1 MAEVFIKIL
10 NMSITASWLVLAVLL
25 LRGMLKKAPKAII
38 CVLWTI
44 VVVRLLCPVFFESVY
59 SLIPTTEAV
68 PESFAHINEPI
79 MRSQLIVSDSEY
91 AKNIVKVP
99 KVEINGDGTRGIEPM
114 EIVIIVWVIG
124 TVVMLTYSFISY
136 VRLKLKVREAV
147 VLRENI
153 WLCDHIDTPFIMG
166 IIRPRIYIPSSMDE
180 KQMEYVIAHEKVH
193 LKRRD
198 NVWKPFA
205 TVLLSVYWFNPFMW
219 VAYVM
224 FCRDIEFACDERVI
238 GKMDEADVR
247 KYMKTLV
254 SCSIPHHKL
263 MAYPV
268 AFGEI
273 GVKSRIKTIVSY
285 KKPKLILSILA
296 VVVCVVMSMFLL
308 VDPME
313 SRANEVNEL
322 LRGYEEWDGDWE
334 PIDPSILT
342 EEQKA
347 YLAEYELIDEERLKD
362 YSYEGINW
370 NLMGT
375 GMELYNPTSG
385 VEKFGVTYETT
396 EEISEKSDSEQ
407 LITYEELFAIRL
419 KDEEMRLDDFMVYK
433 YEVIENEYNPE
444 TGVMRLPLDGYEN
457 MYVDII
463 FSWIDDKHIKMK
475 EPYIRHDKKGSSDS
489 VFSVLRG
496 QALFQIYSEIE
507 PKYTMV
513 GKPLIYIEYGSVT
526 ENKFAV
532 EVTNSTE
539 IDLNWDKSYELYEI
553 VNGDEK
559 LITSFKGKK
568 TKCSYIFAYT
578 DYITLP
584 DGIELK
590 ENTQYLLKYG
600 KNKTGYI
607 YGEIIFQR

>member
-10 NMSITASWLVLAVLL
+10 NMSITASWLVLAVLI
-25 LRGMLKKAPKAII
+25 LRGIFKKAPKAII
-38 CVLWTI
+38 CVLWAI
-44 VVVRLLCPVFFESVY
+44 VVVRLLCPVSFESVY

-68 PESFAHINEPI
+68 PESVAHINEPI

-99 KVEINGDGTRGIEPM
+99 KVEINDDGARGIEAM
-114 EIVIIVWVIG
+114 EVVLIVWVIG
-124 TVVMLTYSFISY
+124 TGAMLTYSFISY
-136 VRLKLKVREAV
+136 VRLKFKVREAV

-153 WLCDHIDTPFIMG
+153 WFCDHIDTPFIMG

-205 TVLLSVYWFNPFMW
+205 TILLSVYWFNPFMW

-285 KKPKLILSILA
+285 KKPKLVLSILA
-296 VVVCVVMSMFLL
+296 VVVCVIMSMFFL

-322 LRGYEEWDGDWE
+322 LRGYEEWDNDWE

-347 YLAEYELIDEERLKD
+347 YLAEYELIDEDRLTD

-385 VEKFGVTYETT
+385 VEKFGVTYEIT
-396 EEISEKSDSEQ
+396 EEISEKSDSER
-407 LITYEELFAIRL
+407 LITYDELLAIRL
-419 KDEEMRLDDFMVYK
+419 KGKEMRLDDFTKYR
-433 YEVIENEYNPE
+433 YEVTKRTEKAKR
-444 TGVMRLPLDGYEN
+444 MRLPLDGYEN
-457 MYVDII
+457 FFVDIY
-463 FSWIDDKHIKMK
+463 FWWEDDNLLKMQV
-475 EPYIRHDKKGSSDS
+475 PYITHDRKGGTDF
-489 VFSVLRG
+489 VFSVLYG
-496 QALFQIYSEIE
+496 QANFQAYCELE
-507 PKYTMV
+507 PKFKEP
-513 GKPLIYIEYGSVT
+513 GKTYINLRYGSVT
-526 ENKFAV
+526 ENSFV
-532 EVTNSTE
+532 IEITNFQDKE
-539 IDLNWDKSYELYEI
+539 YNWDRSYELYEI
-553 VNGDEK
+553 IGSDEK
-559 LITSFKGKK
+559 LVASFEGEKLKFN
-568 TKCSYIFAYT
+568 SLRMSF

>member
-1 MAEVFIKIL
+1 MAEVFVKLL
-10 NMSITASWLVLAVLL
+10 NMSITAGWLVLAVLI
-25 LRGMLKKAPKAII
+25 LRKLFKKAPKTII
-38 CVLWTI
+38 CVLWAI
-44 VVVRLLCPVFFESVY
+44 VVVRLLCPVSFESVY

-68 PESFAHINEPI
+68 PESAAYINEPV
-79 MRSQLIVSDSEY
+79 MRSQLIVSNSEY
-91 AKNIVKVP
+91 TRNTVESP
-99 KVEINGDGTRGIEPM
+99 SFEINGDGARGIEAM
-114 EIVIIVWVIG
+114 EVVLIVWVIG
-124 TVVMLTYSFISY
+124 TVAMLTYSFISY
-136 VRLKLKVREAV
+136 IRLKLKVREAV

-166 IIRPRIYIPSSMDE
+166 IIRPRIYIPSAMDE

-205 TVLLSVYWFNPFMW
+205 TVLLSVYWFNPLMW

-238 GKMDEADVR
+238 GKMDEEDVR

-285 KKPKLILSILA
+285 KKPKLVLSILA
-296 VVVCVVMSMFLL
+296 VVVCVVMSMFFL

-313 SRANEVNEL
+313 SKANEVNEL
-322 LRGYEEWDGDWE
+322 LRGYEDREDDWE

-347 YLAEYELIDEERLKD
+347 YLAEYELIDEEELK
-362 YSYEGINW
+362 YFSYEEINW
-370 NLMGT
+370 NLLGT
-375 GMELYNPTSG
+375 GMELYNQSSG
-385 VEKFGVTYETT
+385 IEKFGLTYETT
-396 EEISEKSDSEQ
+396 EKISEKSNSER
-407 LITYEELFAIRL
+407 LITYEELLAIRL
-419 KDEEMRLDDFMVYK
+419 KDKDMRLDDFMVYK
-433 YEVIENEYNPE
+433 YEIVENENNPE
-444 TGVMRLPLDGYEN
+444 TDVMRLPLDGYES

-463 FSWIDDKHIKMK
+463 FSWVDENHIKMK

-489 VFSVLRG
+489 VFSVLG
-496 QALFQIYSEIE
+496 DQALFQIYCEME
-507 PKYTMV
+507 PKYTMS
-513 GKPLIYIEYGSVT
+513 GKPYINIRYGSVT
-526 ENKFAV
+526 ENKLAV
-532 EVTNSTE
+532 EVCNSTE
-539 IDLNWDKSYELYEI
+539 IDLNWDKSYELYEM
-553 VNGDEK
+553 VNGEEK
-559 LITSFKGKK
+559 LVTSFDGKK
-568 TKCSYIFAYT
+568 INCRFLTMYT